1 MTVDH
6 SGLKICVVGAGF
18 FGAVIAERVA
28 SQLKIPVL
36 VLDRRNHIGGNSYS
50 EVDSE
55 TGVEVHKYGSHIFHT
70 NNKEVWEYVNLFS
83 GFNNY
88 RHRVWTAYKGRVFS
102 MPINLA
108 TINQYYGLNLRP
120 EEAKQFL
127 EKEIKRD
134 AVANPKNLEEKAI
147 SLIGKPLYEA
157 FIQGYSEKQWETELT
172 KLPPSII
179 TRLPV
184 RFDYNDRY
192 FDDPYEGL
200 PLDGYHK
207 IFERMLSSS
216 LISVKLNVDFFEYRS
231 KLPPNCL
238 VVYTGPVD
246 RYFNYKH
253 GYLGWRTLDFERE
266 RLALGDFQGTSVM
279 NYAERSV
286 PYTRIHEFKHY
297 HPERPFNQKGTVIY
311 REFSRFA
318 KQGEEPYYPINT
330 ESDKEMFQKY
340 KEEMQKE
347 PQVLFG
353 GRLATYKYLDM
364 HQVIGAALLSFER
377 DVKAKLNASN

>member
-1 MTVDH
+1 
-6 SGLKICVVGAGF
+6 
-18 FGAVIAERVA
+18 
-28 SQLKIPVL
+28 
-36 VLDRRNHIGGNSYS
+36 
-50 EVDSE
+50 
-55 TGVEVHKYGSHIFHT
+55 
-70 NNKEVWEYVNLFS
+70 
-83 GFNNY
+83 
-88 RHRVWTAYKGRVFS
+88 

-120 EEAKQFL
+120 EEAQQFL
-127 EKEIKRD
+127 EKEIQRD

-207 IFERMLSSS
+207 IFERMLSAP

-231 KLPPNCL
+231 KLPPDCL
-238 VVYTGPVD
+238 IVYTGPVD

-279 NYAERSV
+279 NYAERTV

-297 HPERPFNQKGTVIY
+297 HPERPFNAMGTVIY

-340 KEEMQKE
+340 KEDMQKE

-364 HQVIGAALLSFER
+364 HQVIGAALLTFER
-377 DVKAKLNASN
+377 DVKAKLNVSN